1 MKRYSV
7 KLPITSKGKHI
18 LLLYCDHHLYNT
30 IEHLKLCYNLNKIAR
45 TATLNLLVTN
55 ELWASSLYRQNHFNI
70 NVMFIS
76 TGYLKAPYQ

>member
-1 MKRYSV
+1 M
-7 KLPITSKGKHI
+7 
-18 LLLYCDHHLYNT
+18 
-30 IEHLKLCYNLNKIAR
+30 KLCNNLNKIAR